1 MTISQHLSGD
11 GHAARVSGWCS
22 IFCFTG
28 LRRGDA
34 AVVGRQ
40 HVRDGV
46 ISIHTEKTGMLV
58 TIPILTELQKTLDAG
73 PTGDLTFIATVSG
86 QPMTKVGLDNRFQEA
101 CDAAGVKKSAHGIRK
116 AAATRAANNGRDHC
130 ADEFDFRMGR

>member
-1 MTISQHLSGD
+1 
-11 GHAARVSGWCS
+11 
-22 IFCFTG
+22 
-28 LRRGDA
+28 
-34 AVVGRQ
+34 
-40 HVRDGV
+40 
-46 ISIHTEKTGMLV
+46 MLV

-116 AAATRAANNGRDHC
+116 AAARRAANNGATTAQMNSIFGWEGDAMASLYTKSAKPPNSPRAQLRSCRGPKQQHLNPHLS
-130 ADEFDFRMGR
+130 AMWEL